1 MSQVR
6 KHSTPNIQRP
16 KSNGTALRSARK
28 LDVRGWMLNA
38 GCSIIALLFLC
49 TFHAS
54 AASNPN
60 QFNAGVEAY
69 QAGNFAE
76 AAQAFREAAAR
87 GTAAGTLQNLG
98 NAEWQLG
105 RAGDA
110 ILAWEQVL
118 WVNPFD
124 QKARNNLRFARAAL
138 QLDSPELK
146 WYEAAATWLP
156 ANWWAWIAGGSLWL
170 VVGMITLPGILRWRK
185 ATWQQ
190 AIAALGLG
198 VFLVS
203 IPAHFGTLTR
213 TRLGFVLEKNTPLR
227 LTPTAEGEAVT
238 RLAAGEPARWL
249 RTRGNFLFIRTSRNA
264 GWIGRN
270 EFGLICAK

>member
-1 MSQVR
+1 M
-6 KHSTPNIQRP
+6 
-16 KSNGTALRSARK
+16 
-28 LDVRGWMLNA
+28 LDV
-38 GCSIIALLFLC
+38 GCSLVAVLLLCALS
-49 TFHAS
+49 TS
-54 AASNPN
+54 AAPITT
-60 QFNAGVEAY
+60 QFNAGVEAF
-69 QAGNFAE
+69 QSGDFAQ
-76 AAQAFREAAAR
+76 AAQAFRDAAAR
-87 GTAAGTLQNLG
+87 EPASGTLQNLG

-110 ILAWEQVL
+110 VLAWEQAL

-124 QKARNNLRFARAAL
+124 KNARNNLRFARAAL

-190 AIAALGLG
+190 AVAALGLG

-203 IPAHFGTLTR
+203 IPAHFGALTR
-213 TRLGFVLEKNTPLR
+213 TRVGFVLEKNTPLR

-249 RTRGNFLFIRTSRNA
+249 RTRGNYLFIRTNRNV
-264 GWIGRN
+264 GWIERS

>member
-1 MSQVR
+1 
-6 KHSTPNIQRP
+6 
-16 KSNGTALRSARK
+16 
-28 LDVRGWMLNA
+28 LNV
-38 GCSIIALLFLC
+38 GCSLVALLLLC
-49 TFHAS
+49 ALSTS
-54 AASNPN
+54 AAPITS
-60 QFNAGVEAY
+60 QFNAGVEAF
-69 QAGNFAE
+69 QSGDFAQ
-76 AAQAFREAAAR
+76 AAQAFRYAAAR
-87 GTAAGTLQNLG
+87 EPASGTLQNLG

-110 ILAWEQVL
+110 VLAWEQAL

-124 QKARNNLRFARAAL
+124 KNARNNLRFARAAL

-190 AIAALGLG
+190 AVAALGLG

-203 IPAHFGTLTR
+203 IPAHFGALTR
-213 TRLGFVLEKNTPLR
+213 TRVGFVLEKNTPLR

-249 RTRGNFLFIRTSRNA
+249 RTRGNYLFIRTNRNV
-264 GWIGRN
+264 GWIERS